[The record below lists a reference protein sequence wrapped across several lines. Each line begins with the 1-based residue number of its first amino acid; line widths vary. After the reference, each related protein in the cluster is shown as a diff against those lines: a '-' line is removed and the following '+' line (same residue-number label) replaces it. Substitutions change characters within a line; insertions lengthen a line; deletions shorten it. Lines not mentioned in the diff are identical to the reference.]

1 MKTELD
7 ISSFIRDL
15 DAPTY
20 SASRFELGDNAGAI
34 TWNNAKRD
42 ARALFGD
49 AFDRDAFDAFFAEFG
64 AWDDEELAAHTD
76 EECAALMLQFIAG
89 DARECDFQSY
99 RDAGDNTPEQW
110 SAAWWPVYE
119 TRASEGQV
127 SSRFFRA
134 DGGRIFYGIGN

>member
-1 MKTELD
+1 MRTELD

-34 TWNNAKRD
+34 TWGNAKVD
-42 ARALFGD
+42 ALALFGG
-49 AFDRDAFDAFFAEFG
+49 AFDRDAFNAFFAEFG
-64 AWDDEELAAHTD
+64 AWSDEELAAHTD

-89 DARECDFQSY
+89 DARECDFA
-99 RDAGDNTPEQW
+99 DEDTPEQW
-110 SAAWWPVYE
+110 SDAWWPVYK

-127 SSRFFRA
+127 SCRFFRA
-134 DGGRIFYGIGN
+134 DDGRIFYDIGN

>member
-1 MKTELD
+1 MRTELD

-34 TWNNAKRD
+34 TWGNAKVD
-42 ARALFGD
+42 ALALFGG
-49 AFDRDAFDAFFAEFG
+49 ALDRDAFDAFFAKFG
-64 AWDDEELAAHTD
+64 AWSDEELAAQSD

-99 RDAGDNTPEQW
+99 RDANGDTPEQW
-110 SAAWWPVYE
+110 SAEWWPVYE
-119 TRASEGQV
+119 TRASEGCAPN
-127 SSRFFRA
+127 RFFRTD
-134 DGGRIFYGIGN
+134 DGCIFYDIGN